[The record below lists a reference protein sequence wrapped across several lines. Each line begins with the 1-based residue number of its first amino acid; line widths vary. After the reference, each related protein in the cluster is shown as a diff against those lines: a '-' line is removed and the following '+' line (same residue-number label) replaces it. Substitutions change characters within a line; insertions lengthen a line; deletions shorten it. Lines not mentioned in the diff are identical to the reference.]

1 MMGTLISFTDFI
13 KTQNYIKKKKN
24 SRTLDDNIFS
34 QKGNSPDY
42 LLRSL
47 IYLKVLRNTNITLI
61 KR

>member
-47 IYLKVLRNTNITLI
+47 IYLKVLRNISTMLI